1 MNQLNT
7 IPESH
12 CISKRQIQDFE
23 NQLLALPQVEI
34 ETKHYIA
41 DGMYVREIMIPKGA
55 TITGA
60 VHLTETIDI
69 LVSGDITIVYDDV
82 RKRLAGHGVY
92 ISKAGV
98 KKVAYA
104 HEDTIWITIHTVD
117 NIKDKT
123 MEEIEKGLF
132 VNSYDEYALLKG
144 DKTWLLS

>member
-1 MNQLNT
+1 MNT
-7 IPESH
+7 SVVEHTAHSV
-12 CISKRQIQDFE
+12 SKRQIQDFE
-23 NQLLALPQVEI
+23 DAMLKLPQIDI

-41 DGMYVREIMIPKGA
+41 DGAYVREIMIPKGA
-55 TITGA
+55 TVTGA

-82 RKRLAGHGVY
+82 RKRLTGHGVY
-92 ISKAGV
+92 ISKPGV
-98 KKVAYA
+98 KKVAYT
-104 HEDTIWITIHTVD
+104 HEDTVWMTVHAVD

-123 MEEIEKGLF
+123 MDEIEKDLW

>member
-1 MNQLNT
+1 MNVTEYKQHN
-7 IPESH
+7 
-12 CISKRQIQDFE
+12 ISKSKVQAFEDALLQMPQI
-23 NQLLALPQVEI
+23 EI

-41 DGMYVREIMIPKGA
+41 DGAYVREIIIPKGA
-55 TITGA
+55 TVTGA

-82 RKRLAGHGVY
+82 RKRLTGHGVY
-92 ISKAGV
+92 ISKPGV

-104 HEDTIWITIHTVD
+104 HEDTVWMTVHAVD

-123 MEEIEKGLF
+123 MDEIEKDLW
-132 VNSYDEYALLKG
+132 VNSYNEYALLKG

>member
-1 MNQLNT
+1 MNVTEYKQHN
-7 IPESH
+7 
-12 CISKRQIQDFE
+12 ISKNKVQAFEDALLQMPQI
-23 NQLLALPQVEI
+23 EI

-41 DGMYVREIMIPKGA
+41 DGAYVREIIIPKGA
-55 TITGA
+55 TVTGA

-82 RKRLAGHGVY
+82 RKRLTGHGVY
-92 ISKAGV
+92 ISKPGV

-104 HEDTIWITIHTVD
+104 HEDTVWMTVHAVD

-123 MEEIEKGLF
+123 MDEIEKDLW
-132 VNSYDEYALLKG
+132 VNSYNEYALLKG

>member
-1 MNQLNT
+1 MNVIEYKQHN
-7 IPESH
+7 
-12 CISKRQIQDFE
+12 ISKSKIQDFE
-23 NQLLALPQVEI
+23 NALLQMPQIEI

-41 DGMYVREIMIPKGA
+41 DGVYVREITIPKGA
-55 TITGA
+55 TVTGA

-82 RKRLAGHGVY
+82 RKRLTGHGVY
-92 ISKAGV
+92 ISKPGV

-104 HEDTIWITIHTVD
+104 HEDTVWMTVHAVD

-123 MEEIEKGLF
+123 MDEIEKDLW
-132 VNSYDEYALLKG
+132 VNSYNEYALLKG